1 MAKEITDYRV
11 YTGKIGILKEII
23 NNIDKKLIHCGNVPF
38 TECDVS
44 SNDAILK
51 GLCDLEILEVYGKRE
66 QWRLVDSNTL
76 QRVFV
81 NEYRFCSNVSL
92 FHRIKLRKVL

>member
-1 MAKEITDYRV
+1 MTKKIIDYRV
-11 YTGKIGILKEII
+11 YTGKIDILNEII
-23 NNIDKKLIHCGNVPF
+23 NNIDKRLTHWGNAPF
-38 TECDVS
+38 TECDVI

-51 GLCDLEILEVYGKRE
+51 ALCDLEILEVYGKRE

-76 QRVFV
+76 KRVFV
-81 NEYRFCSNVSL
+81 NEYRFCSNVSY